1 MSNKEQHVD
10 GASESAVKEIRSIA
24 ATRDGGYVPPLIT
37 SKLGMDASQSHAL
50 LNDPTL
56 IEDFSDIINN
66 RPTVG
71 SQQALGNEDS
81 ESMGGSVVVTP
92 TSNKSSPFNSK
103 LSILGNAAEKSHTP
117 LRHRDDDEDN
127 DVEKEV
133 EVEVEAEKHTHDGS
147 GRGQRHSKENSTEL
161 PGSYDYSDSEF
172 EDNLEKRLQ
181 DIDTDPSDSGDNDE
195 GHSVVDDTANREL
208 ADMDEFS
215 DGLKYAIS
223 EDEDEDE
230 EENYSDDYDFDRKF
244 EDADFEGESGNVEEE
259 NDDYQPLPPPREL
272 DPDKLYALYAF
283 NGHDSSHCQLG
294 QDEPCILLN
303 DQDAYW
309 WLVKRIT
316 DGKIGFAPAEILET
330 FPERLA
336 RLNCWKN
343 ENMSS
348 QSVASSTDSKD
359 DSNKDNESDADS
371 MTPTPAL
378 KGYGKGNKSVSFN
391 DVVGYAD
398 RFIDDA
404 VEGKSSDSDEDGD
417 NEGEKDDDHGEDDDE
432 DAKVRH
438 RDEFT
443 EAKLNFA
450 KFEDDDMSDV
460 VSDVSFSTSLNTPL
474 NIKKVR
480 RATNK
485 NDVLLKPVSS
495 LVMPLSNNEDEDGPG
510 ANQEEVRDEKS
521 KLTDGGEFD
530 TDLKKVFE
538 APRMPF
544 TNGMAKSDSQNS
556 LSTIGEFSPS
566 SSEWTNDSPS
576 TPVVV
581 EENSGIPSSRAIKD
595 ISQYIHANL
604 KIEESSN
611 SENVQEQTQEKT
623 QDKSS
628 PEAIE
633 EKKTQADVQQPKED
647 PEKQS
652 SVSLHSSSEED
663 FYMDEQ
669 RVISSASVNSSF
681 SGSRVPSNTNVS
693 DPASKPHSLVQHLYA
708 PVFDRMDVLMKQLD
722 DIIRK

>member
-24 ATRDGGYVPPLIT
+24 ATRDGGYVPPLMT
-37 SKLGMDASQSHAL
+37 SKLGVDSSQSHAL

-56 IEDFSDIINN
+56 IEDFSDIIKN
-66 RPTVG
+66 RPTMG
-71 SQQALGNEDS
+71 SQQASGNEDS

-103 LSILGNAAEKSHTP
+103 LSILGNAAEKTHAP
-117 LRHRDDDEDN
+117 LRHKDDDD
-127 DVEKEV
+127 DVEE
-133 EVEVEAEKHTHDGS
+133 EVEVEAEKHTHEGS

-181 DIDTDPSDSGDNDE
+181 DIETDPTDSGDNE
-195 GHSVVDDTANREL
+195 EEVEEEQHSVVDDIANHEL
-208 ADMDEFS
+208 ADMDDFS

-223 EDEDEDE
+223 EDEDEE
-230 EENYSDDYDFDRKF
+230 GEENYSDDYDFDRKF
-244 EDADFEGESGNVEEE
+244 EDADFEGESGSLDEE

-359 DSNKDNESDADS
+359 DSHKNNESDADS

-404 VEGKSSDSDEDGD
+404 VEEKSSDSDEDGD
-417 NEGEKDDDHGEDDDE
+417 NEGEKDDDHGDDDDD

-443 EAKLNFA
+443 EAKLNFT

-474 NIKKVR
+474 NVKKVR
-480 RATNK
+480 RANNK

-495 LVMPLSNNEDEDGPG
+495 LVMPLSSSNEDKDGLN
-510 ANQEEVRDEKS
+510 ANQDVKDEKS
-521 KLTDGGEFD
+521 KITDGEFD

-576 TPVVV
+576 APAVV
-581 EENSGIPSSRAIKD
+581 EEISGIPSSRAIKD
-595 ISQYIHANL
+595 ISQYIHPSL
-604 KIEESSN
+604 KIQESSN
-611 SENVQEQTQEKT
+611 NENVQDQAQDKT
-623 QDKSS
+623 QDKPT
-628 PEAIE
+628 PEATG
-633 EKKTQADVQQPKED
+633 EKNPQAEVEQPKED
-647 PEKQS
+647 TEKQS

-681 SGSRVPSNTNVS
+681 SGLRVPSNTNVS
-693 DPASKPHSLVQHLYA
+693 DPTSKPHSLVQHLYA

>member
-10 GASESAVKEIRSIA
+10 EAPGGAIKKISTISA
-24 ATRDGGYVPPLIT
+24 TCDNGYAPTLIT
-37 SKLGMDASQSHAL
+37 TRSGMDSSQSHAL

-56 IEDFSDIINN
+56 IEDYSDIINN
-66 RPTVG
+66 RPMGG
-71 SQQALGNEDS
+71 SKLNSGNEDS

-92 TSNKSSPFNSK
+92 TSNKSSPFSSK
-103 LSILGNAAEKSHTP
+103 PNILGNAIEQSHSSLRNKDEK
-117 LRHRDDDEDN
+117 E
-127 DVEKEV
+127 DVEEG
-133 EVEVEAEKHTHDGS
+133 EAEEHAHSDS
-147 GRGQRHSKENSTEL
+147 ERDQRHSKENSTEF
-161 PGSYDYSDSEF
+161 PDSYDYSDSEF

-181 DIDTDPSDSGDNDE
+181 RIETDSMDSGDKDE
-195 GHSVVDDTANREL
+195 EHFVVDRTTNNREL
-208 ADMDEFS
+208 SDVDDFS

-223 EDEDEDE
+223 EDEE
-230 EENYSDDYDFDRKF
+230 EEGYTDDDDFDKKF
-244 EDADFEGESGNVEEE
+244 ENADFEGEKGEMNEES
-259 NDDYQPLPPPREL
+259 DDYQPLSPPREL

-294 QDEPCILLN
+294 QDESCILLN

-348 QSVASSTDSKD
+348 QSVASSTDSKND
-359 DSNKDNESDADS
+359 SASSNKNDESDTDS
-371 MTPTPAL
+371 IIPTPAL
-378 KGYGKGNKSVSFN
+378 NGYGKGNKSVSFN

-404 VEGKSSDSDEDGD
+404 VEDNSSDSND
-417 NEGEKDDDHGEDDDE
+417 DDDHENGKMYDE
-432 DAKVRH
+432 DTGDDNETKVRH

-443 EAKLNFA
+443 EAKLSFG

-460 VSDVSFSTSLNTPL
+460 VSDTSFSTSLNTPL
-474 NIKKVR
+474 NVKKVR
-480 RATNK
+480 RAGNK
-485 NDVLLKPVSS
+485 NDSFLKASSINDNEDNRNENQNPQQEKLKPV
-495 LVMPLSNNEDEDGPG
+495 
-510 ANQEEVRDEKS
+510 
-521 KLTDGGEFD
+521 D
-530 TDLKKVFE
+530 TDYDADLRKVFE

-544 TNGMAKSDSQNS
+544 ANGMAKSDSQNS

-566 SSEWTNDSPS
+566 SSEWTNESPS
-576 TPVVV
+576 TPVV
-581 EENSGIPSSRAIKD
+581 EESNGIPSSRAIKD
-595 ISQYIHANL
+595 ISQYIQAKS
-604 KIEESSN
+604 KIEKSSN
-611 SENVQEQTQEKT
+611 IESTEEQTQI
-623 QDKSS
+623 QPSS
-628 PEAIE
+628 EIAE
-633 EKKTQADVQQPKED
+633 PKESQAVVEQAGEELQNHD
-647 PEKQS
+647 SIHGVEKHS
-652 SVSLHSSSEED
+652 SLSLHSSSDED

-669 RVISSASVNSSF
+669 RVVSSASINSSF
-681 SGSRVPSNTNVS
+681 SGSRALSNTNGS